1 MHRKCY
7 KGKITSQTRRI
18 VYDKNTKTYEYKD
31 NHVICGIPRLLPYK
45 ITVPTPVPES
55 PNVAFPAIVKLLLAV
70 MLI

>member
-31 NHVICGIPRLLPYK
+31 NHVICGIPRCK
-45 ITVPTPVPES
+45 ICHPEKYT
-55 PNVAFPAIVKLLLAV
+55 NVDKTKHKKIHLDFTL
-70 MLI
+70 